1 MGREWNDSMEQEMR
15 LMTQLDRIQPANK
28 EVLTGARI
36 RRWECHD
43 ECLMSDPKH
52 ETNKR
57 KIIAYLVS
65 KPLYLPSQRNMSIIT
80 LSAPYVSGS
89 RGGGV
94 LSRPD
99 TGGEKKREAK
109 TGKPLA
115 SKNFIIWEME
125 SSISKLLPHRAV
137 FYNTLYNT
145 IPS

>member
-1 MGREWNDSMEQEMR
+1 MR

-28 EVLTGARI
+28 EVVTGARI

-43 ECLMSDPKH
+43 ECLMCDPKH

-57 KIIAYLVS
+57 KMIAYLLS

-89 RGGGV
+89 RGGF

-115 SKNFIIWEME
+115 SKNFIIWERA
-125 SSISKLLPHRAV
+125 SSISKLLPHRAL
-137 FYNTLYNT
+137 FYNTLYNN
-145 IPS
+145 ISSHLNSR